1 YNASGFEPS
10 DDARKVAQTDFDI
23 EIEALERFQEVEM
36 QSVKCITLWHVL
48 EHIHSLK
55 KTLSDIHSKL
65 TAGGYL
71 IIAVPNPESYD
82 AKHYKE
88 YWAAYDVPRHLY
100 HFSAGSI
107 TKLLA
112 QSGFQLKEKKP
123 MLFDSTYVALLSEK
137 YKSGKLSL
145 PQLLKG
151 LWFGFISNVN
161 GFLFTKNFSSHIYI
175 FKKQN

>member
-1 YNASGFEPS
+1 
-10 DDARKVAQTDFDI
+10 
-23 EIEALERFQEVEM
+23 
-36 QSVKCITLWHVL
+36 
-48 EHIHSLK
+48 
-55 KTLSDIHSKL
+55 
-65 TAGGYL
+65 
-71 IIAVPNPESYD
+71 
-82 AKHYKE
+82 
-88 YWAAYDVPRHLY
+88 
-100 HFSAGSI
+100 
-107 TKLLA
+107 
-112 QSGFQLKEKKP
+112 